1 MMKNME
7 AEYDNSGRVENSS
20 KLLSDYIEHSAEFR
34 SRSAKFADFDQ
45 SYGPN
50 IRNKLDLF
58 WPGNSEPDKTA
69 PIIMFIHGGYWQR
82 LDRAAFSHMA
92 KGLNAKGIAVAIP
105 SYTLCPD
112 INVSGIIDEIRRAC
126 IVLWKTYDRNITVC
140 GHSAGGHLAA
150 CMLATNWNRI
160 HNSLP
165 INLVESALSIS
176 GVFDLAPLLET
187 SHNNALKLTKEE
199 AKTASPY
206 NWIIE
211 HDLRFDAWVGENE
224 SSEFIRQSSSQAQRW
239 RMMGANTRYHEIPG
253 ANHFTAIAPLTDA
266 NSLLVKRLLELM
278 QPVQA
283 TTLDNLN
290 IPAHNPLP
298 ANPQTANK
306 TMPPATA
313 QKTETRTRPPVSKS
327 PVMLSPSTSPPPIS
341 PPPTSPPP
349 ISRPPSTQS
358 EQKQEP
364 PKVII
369 PEVQAKTMPPVQAPV
384 PAPAPA
390 PAPEVKSEAKVSDYK
405 QASTPAPPAE
415 KPSISNPAAGIQI
428 IKAGIAPKKA
438 EVVKPAP
445 EKIASKPKPDTVNTP
460 QNKADAEIKKPD
472 AETKPDTTQKVE
484 PKAAPPREAKAEP
497 RTEPKSDLKTETKAA
512 TASKTPPLPEKTA
525 KPTTEVKPKSSQ
537 ENAPKT
543 ETKKAPKPEP
553 EPKAETAPKTVSAPE
568 AQPDTKDQSAKNE
581 APKKPVD
588 QNINFDGPA
597 KDSDN
602 FTLISNIDGRVQNRL
617 NELGFSTFMQIAEL
631 SQTQQEMIEDILGF
645 DGQITQEHWITQAR
659 HLIARKQLAS
669 KKL

>member
-1 MMKNME
+1 MKNME

-20 KLLSDYIEHSAEFR
+20 KLLSDYIEHAGQFR
-34 SRSAKFADFDQ
+34 SRAAKFADFDQ

-58 WPGNSEPDKTA
+58 WPGTNAPDKTA
-69 PIIMFIHGGYWQR
+69 PIVMFIHGGYWQR

-92 KGLNAKGIAVAIP
+92 LGLNAKGVAVAIP

-112 INVSGIIDEIRRAC
+112 INISGIIDEIRRAC
-126 IVLWKTYDRNITVC
+126 IVLWKTYGRNITVC

-253 ANHFTAIAPLTDA
+253 ANHFTAIEPLTDA
-266 NSLLVKRLLELM
+266 NSLMVKRLLELM

-298 ANPQTANK
+298 ADPRAANQTTTPTA
-306 TMPPATA
+306 A
-313 QKTETRTRPPVSKS
+313 QKTEAKAQPPVPKP
-327 PVMLSPSTSPPPIS
+327 PVTLSPIS
-341 PPPTSPPP
+341 PPPS
-349 ISRPPSTQS
+349 SQS
-358 EQKQEP
+358 VQKQEP

-369 PEVQAKTMPPVQAPV
+369 PEVQAKTMPPEQ
-384 PAPAPA
+384 APAPK
-390 PAPEVKSEAKVSDYK
+390 PEVKSEAKVSDYK
-405 QASTPAPPAE
+405 QASTPASPAAT
-415 KPSISNPAAGIQI
+415 PTTPNPAAGVKIV
-428 IKAGIAPKKA
+428 KAGIAPKKA
-438 EVVKPAP
+438 EVVKSALQ
-445 EKIASKPKPDTVNTP
+445 KIAPKPQPEVPKDAAQNKSDAKIKKNDTPAKPDEARKEPKTENTP
-460 QNKADAEIKKPD
+460 KAVTKTAAPHEGKAD
-472 AETKPDTTQKVE
+472 
-484 PKAAPPREAKAEP
+484 
-497 RTEPKSDLKTETKAA
+497 PKSQPKQDTKTETKAG

-525 KPTTEVKPKSSQ
+525 RPSTEVKPKSSQ
-537 ENAPKT
+537 ENAPKPK
-543 ETKKAPKPEP
+543 TKTAKTP
-553 EPKAETAPKTVSAPE
+553 EPKVKTEPKTDDATE
-568 AQPDTKDQSAKNE
+568 AKPNTKDQTGKNE
-581 APKKPVD
+581 TAKTSND
-588 QNINFDGPA
+588 QNISFDGPA

-602 FTLISNIDGRVQNRL
+602 LILINNINGKIQSRL
-617 NELGFSTFMQIAEL
+617 NELGFSTFLQIAEL
-631 SQTQQEMIEDILGF
+631 SLTQQEMIEDILGF
-645 DGQITQEHWITQAR
+645 DGQIEQEHWITQAR

-669 KKL
+669 EN